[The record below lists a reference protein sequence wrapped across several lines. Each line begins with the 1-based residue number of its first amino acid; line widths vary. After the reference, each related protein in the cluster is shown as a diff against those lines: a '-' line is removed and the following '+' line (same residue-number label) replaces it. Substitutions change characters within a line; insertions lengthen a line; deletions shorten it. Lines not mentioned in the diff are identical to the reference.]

1 MSIKNT
7 GNNWEEI
14 FKSNDMKSK
23 PCINCNAIGHLY
35 RQCPNPLISY
45 GTIIFRIVNSD
56 IEYVTIC
63 RRHTFGFVELIRGL
77 FNTSDMEYIS
87 NLINEM
93 TKDEISYLKT
103 KSFEWLWNYLW
114 LHNKDKEKNRKFKKE
129 FNDALQSYSELQN
142 NNTYLFLLNSFL
154 SKWDE
159 PEWGFPKGR
168 KDKHETALNCAK
180 RETFE
185 ETKIKSIMYE
195 CLDIDPVKEEFK
207 GTDNRLYKHVYY
219 IGKIYDNNFIIPS
232 IDKEDINQIREI
244 SKLEWSTF
252 QNIKTKFRTYNIEK
266 IKMIENLDNFLKIKY
281 ELK

>member
-1 MSIKNT
+1 MSINNT
-7 GNNWEEI
+7 GNNWQEI

-45 GTIIFRIVNSD
+45 GTIIFRICNDD
-56 IEYVTIC
+56 IEYITIC

-93 TKDEISYLKT
+93 TKDEITYLKS
-103 KSFEWLWNYLW
+103 KPFDWLWNYLW
-114 LHNKDKEKNRKFKKE
+114 LNNKDKDKNRKFKKE
-129 FNDALQSYSELQN
+129 FNDAFRSYNDLQN
-142 NNTYLFLLNSFL
+142 NNKYLSLLNSFT
-154 SKWDE
+154 SKWNE

-168 KDKHETALNCAK
+168 KDKYETSLNCAK

-185 ETKIKSIMYE
+185 ETKIKSNIYE

-219 IGKIYDNNFIIPS
+219 IGKISDANFVIPS
-232 IDKEDINQIREI
+232 IDREDINQIREV

-252 QNIKTKFRTYNIEK
+252 QNIKNKFRTYNVEK
-266 IKMIENLDNFLKIKY
+266 IKMIENLDDFLKIKY